1 VKLLNYTALRLQRL
15 NYGCRTH
22 LEIEELVVVTSAQH
36 DPLGQAVQ
44 IELQLAV
51 VHQIGQ
57 RGGGVVQVLALR
69 IGDAAAEEPLVAA
82 TSLGVLAALQ
92 PAGEAQLA
100 GPNAALVD
108 AFRGH
113 AQQGVQNIWRGF
125 GITYGWD
132 TSNQYLILT
141 SLAGDKVTEEQE
153 DHAQPQQQLHLEVLN
168 SGSQFALHFTPSE
181 WAITLL
187 LPMKA

>member
-1 VKLLNYTALRLQRL
+1 MQYPWNCVAIPILALIGKILPVCQVKLLNYPALRLQRL
-15 NYGCRTH
+15 NYGSRTH

-108 AFRGH
+108 TFRGH

-125 GITYGWD
+125 GIT
-132 TSNQYLILT
+132 
-141 SLAGDKVTEEQE
+141 
-153 DHAQPQQQLHLEVLN
+153 
-168 SGSQFALHFTPSE
+168 
-181 WAITLL
+181 
-187 LPMKA
+187 